1 MNEGP
6 GGPAKPNPPP
16 AMVGNV
22 VHGPTLL
29 TEGDIYLF
37 KEGNHFKL
45 SDKLGAHL
53 MTVDG
58 RDGAHFAVWA
68 PNAGRV
74 SVIGDF
80 NGWDP
85 GRHPLEARWDG
96 SGIWE
101 GFVPGLG
108 KGALY
113 KYSVTSKIDGSRAE
127 KADPLGFFSEAPP
140 RSASVVWDLDY
151 RWCDGDWM
159 AKRAEANGLN
169 APISVYEVHLGSW
182 RRVPE
187 ENNRSLTYRE
197 MAPLLAEYV
206 REMGFTHVEIMPIM
220 EHPFYGS
227 WGYQTIGYFA
237 PTSRYGTP
245 QDFMY
250 FVDMLHHY
258 GIGVILDW
266 VPSHFATD
274 GHGLG
279 RFDGSHL
286 YEHQDPRKGFHPDW
300 KSAIFNYG
308 RNEVREFLISS
319 ALFWLERYHADGLR
333 IDAVASM
340 LYLDYS
346 RKEGEWIPNRFGG
359 RENLEAL
366 SFIRRLNEVAYGT
379 CPGIQTAAE
388 ESTAWPMVTRPVHLG
403 GLGFGLKW
411 KMGWMHDML
420 AYFSKDPLFR
430 KFSHKD
436 LTFSMWYAY
445 TENFILPLS
454 HDEVVHGKGS
464 LVGKMPGLE
473 MEKYANLKALY
484 GYMYTHPGK
493 KLLFMGGEFAQW
505 KEWTH
510 EESLEWHALEH
521 PPHLDVQRWVKDL
534 NALYRREPA
543 LYELEFDP
551 AGFEWVDFKD
561 VNHSVISY
569 LRKGS
574 STPDLI
580 LVVCNFTPIAHK
592 GYRVGVPA
600 GGPWR
605 ELLNSDAKEYGGHGL
620 GNLGTVEAVPQP
632 LHGRSHSLRLT
643 LPPLGVLVFK
653 KEMGAAG
660 TGEGRA

>member
-1 MNEGP
+1 MTDD
-6 GGPAKPNPPP
+6 PNRGV
-16 AMVGNV
+16 AGIGDV

-29 TEGDIYLF
+29 TDGDIYLF

-45 SDKLGAHL
+45 YDKLGAHA
-53 MTVDG
+53 MEVAG
-58 RDGAHFAVWA
+58 RAGTQFAVWA
-68 PNAGRV
+68 PNADRV

-80 NGWDP
+80 NSWDP
-85 GRHPLEARWDG
+85 GRHPLGARWDG

-101 GFVPGLG
+101 GFVPGLA
-108 KGALY
+108 KGSLY
-113 KYSVTSKIDGSRAE
+113 KFHITSKAKGFLAE
-127 KADPLGFFSEAPP
+127 KADPLGFYSEAPP
-140 RSASVVWDLDY
+140 RSASIVWDLDY
-151 RWCDGDWM
+151 SWGDGDWL
-159 AKRAEANGLN
+159 AKRRKTNALNG
-169 APISVYEVHLGSW
+169 PISIYEVHLGSW

-187 ENNRSLTYRE
+187 EGNRSLTYRE
-197 MAPLLAEYV
+197 IAPLLAAYV
-206 REMGFTHVEIMPIM
+206 KEMGFTHVEMLPIM

-227 WGYQTIGYFA
+227 WGYQSIGYFA

-245 QDFMY
+245 QDFMF
-250 FVDMLHHY
+250 FVDVLHQHD
-258 GIGVILDW
+258 IGVILDW

-279 RFDGSHL
+279 RFDGTSL

-319 ALFWLERYHADGLR
+319 ALFWLDRYHADGLR

-346 RKEGEWIPNRFGG
+346 RKEGQWIPNRYGG

-366 SFIRRLNEVAYGT
+366 SFIKRLNEVAYGAF
-379 CPGIQTAAE
+379 PGIQTTAE
-388 ESTAWPMVTRPVHLG
+388 ESTAWPMVTRPVYLG
-403 GLGFGLKW
+403 GLGFGMKW

-420 AYFSKDPLFR
+420 AYFSKDPIFR
-430 KFSHKD
+430 KFSQND

-445 TENFILPLS
+445 TENFVLPLS

-464 LVGKMPGLE
+464 LVGKMPGSE
-473 MEKYANLKALY
+473 RDKYANLKALY

-510 EESLEWHALEH
+510 EESLEWHALDYQ
-521 PPHLDVQRWVKDL
+521 PHRDVQRWVKDL
-534 NALYRREPA
+534 NDLYRREPA
-543 LYELEFDP
+543 LHEVDFEP
-551 AGFEWVDFKD
+551 AGFEWVDFND
-561 VNHSVISY
+561 VDHSILSY

-574 STPDLI
+574 STSDMI
-580 LVVCNFTPIAHK
+580 LVVCNFTPIAHQE
-592 GYRVGVPA
+592 YRVGVPA

-605 ELLNSDAKEYGGHGL
+605 ELLNSDAKEYGGSGL
-620 GNLGTVEAVPQP
+620 GNLGSVEAVARP
-632 LHGRSHSLRLT
+632 LHGRSYSLRLA
-643 LPPLGVLVFK
+643 LPPLGVLIFK
-653 KEMGAAG
+653 KEKSAAG
-660 TGEGRA
+660 PEGEGGS